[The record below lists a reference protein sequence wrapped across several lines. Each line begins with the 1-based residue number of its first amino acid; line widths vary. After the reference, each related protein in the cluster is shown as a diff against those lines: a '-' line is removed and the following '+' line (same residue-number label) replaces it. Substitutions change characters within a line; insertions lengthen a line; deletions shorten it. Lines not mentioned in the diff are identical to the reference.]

1 MFFGK
6 VQQGGP
12 RSSSSGSLTKSN
24 EVPDVKEMVVY
35 KLLEMAEIGKDL
47 TD

>member
-6 VQQGGP
+6 LQQG
-12 RSSSSGSLTKSN
+12 GSLTKSN